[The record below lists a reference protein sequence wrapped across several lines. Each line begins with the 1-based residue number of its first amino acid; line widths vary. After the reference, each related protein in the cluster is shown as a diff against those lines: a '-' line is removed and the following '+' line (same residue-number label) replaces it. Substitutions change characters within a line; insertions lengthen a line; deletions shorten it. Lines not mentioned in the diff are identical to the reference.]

1 MEEHVTKEGEVGAF
15 WDSYTSSAERLI
27 RFKAGSG
34 TWLSEESS
42 QTGTGRSHRDEKHSL
57 NTSVSLGF

>member
-1 MEEHVTKEGEVGAF
+1 VNEARLSNRFMEEHVTKEGEVGAF

-34 TWLSEESS
+34 T
-42 QTGTGRSHRDEKHSL
+42 
-57 NTSVSLGF
+57 